1 MNTIARR
8 IGIPCFVFVFTV
20 AVAIDAFPE
29 SWGIKIPIRSDV
41 NRALGWLGLQQ
52 GDWPLFAPNPL
63 IREGIVVGEILDAS
77 GNTAVWTSTDWAKAS
92 VWEKFYRFRHL
103 NYDQRVVRNPDASK
117 DLADYLQR
125 SIPEREQAI
134 PTIRWAE
141 DDEPLMSDPIQ
152 PPIRRVGLYHHLQR
166 MILTPDEPRPRHAD
180 IVWGKNIE
188 FLVRRDYEP

>member
-77 GNTAVWTSTDWAKAS
+77 GNTAVCQS
-92 VWEKFYRFRHL
+92 FL
-103 NYDQRVVRNPDASK
+103 
-117 DLADYLQR
+117 
-125 SIPEREQAI
+125 IPANWKRLSPRQFN
-134 PTIRWAE
+134 TLTCKK
-141 DDEPLMSDPIQ
+141 PLDG
-152 PPIRRVGLYHHLQR
+152 R
-166 MILTPDEPRPRHAD
+166 
-180 IVWGKNIE
+180 
-188 FLVRRDYEP
+188 